1 MGGGPGAGGVL
12 IQYFLVMLI
21 AIPAHLLSYRYWRK
35 HFIVRYLLTSLLI
48 AVVALLIPISFWLN
62 IGNRSYPEPMIWKYF
77 LLNLFVAFLA
87 GIPLIGVYLR
97 ERK

>member
-1 MGGGPGAGGVL
+1 MGGGPGAGAIL

-21 AIPAHLLSYRYWRK
+21 AMPIHFLSYRYWRIQ
-35 HFIVRYLLTSLLI
+35 FIVRYLLTSLII
-48 AVVALLIPISFWLN
+48 AVVALIFPIGIWLYF
-62 IGNRSYPEPMIWKYF
+62 GARSDSEPMLGKYF
-77 LLNLFVAFLA
+77 VLNLFLAFLA